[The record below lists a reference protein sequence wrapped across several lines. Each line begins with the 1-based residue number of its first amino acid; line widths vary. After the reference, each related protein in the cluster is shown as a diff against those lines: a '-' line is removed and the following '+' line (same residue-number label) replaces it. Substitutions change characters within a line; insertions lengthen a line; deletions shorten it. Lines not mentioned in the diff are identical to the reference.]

1 MSGPEPAAHMPHI
14 HTSCRSERY
23 VVNFS
28 TVCIQQKSLNYTTNI
43 EYARSGQYSNVVE
56 FELRRIP
63 INFLYHVVC
72 KINECFALTG
82 VHNLYEQDFV
92 HTNIDC
98 FAAHPICGILSQRG
112 YIQQSQYATHV
123 GAYE

>member
-56 FELRRIP
+56 FE
-63 INFLYHVVC
+63 
-72 KINECFALTG
+72 FALCHISRYNAECGKSAT
-82 VHNLYEQDFV
+82 
-92 HTNIDC
+92 
-98 FAAHPICGILSQRG
+98 GILRNGDAELTLKLTLTLTLILTLFSIIILQNTCHR
-112 YIQQSQYATHV
+112 YSAFRILPLPV
-123 GAYE
+123 CV